1 MSCHVSSLR
10 LCGEK
15 SVGFVWDLRVG
26 LGWIG
31 DGLDS
36 VGCIVERFCELGVVG
51 VPLLFAG
58 DG

>member
-10 LCGEK
+10 LCGEEID
-15 SVGFVWDLRVG
+15 WDG
-26 LGWIG
+26 MGW
-31 DGLDS
+31 

-51 VPLLFAG
+51 VPLLFIG